1 MSEKNLPTPN
11 NDSSVEKAG
20 GVTRRDFLRC
30 AGLGAAS
37 LMVAGQAQTALA
49 ANTSTV
55 AASNNGRIVGWLTW
69 DDHGTTKSPF
79 VFDPQFFS
87 GGAMKYNAHLAT
99 FGCCVALAAI
109 NAEPNGGSDGRY
121 RNSADNIISLMHQV
135 GCDCVEQFGRRKH
148 MTVNGV
154 DIDTFFIRD
163 SGYTM
168 DYYKKPE
175 YDYSKYPKATLGLY
189 AAHRKIYV
197 DGKDYNLV
205 MLGIRGGNYELEW
218 CSNLTLDS
226 TGNHQG
232 FQEAA
237 DRAAAFL
244 DHYIRVQ
251 GLKGPTKILIAGQS
265 RAGATTNLAAGMIVK
280 RAIDSHST
288 YDKERGYDLYPFFLN
303 KDIEIWQSDLY
314 AYGYGV
320 PSGLV
325 PADDAERQAA
335 KEKFGNVHNII
346 NPCDMVPK
354 VAPAKWG
361 FMRYGVDKVLP
372 GPSDRSRYTAGREKM
387 KDRLYVLAN
396 HRTDGARFSYTIDSF
411 PTVDY
416 GMLGPYGEDA
426 KQMYDMKS
434 LDVFIEDFVNAVATD
449 VFHSRTWRQNSKH
462 LDGYADRYQSA
473 MITVF
478 ELYVEMPQDK
488 YLNAKGPDGKTPLE
502 KFTSLVKSKIMD
514 NKTWLVGRV
523 AVCWPLTSVITYVDE
538 AMKAVPMNDGRG
550 RTFDDYYGNRVRHI
564 LHRLLDY
571 DYLDALDVECST
583 LTKFIKNN
591 VQTVIAMS
599 QKAGTVMSTHNCEL
613 CLAWLQS
620 RDSYYSKYGKNDLP
634 DAPALNGTTA
644 LSDDGDEA
652 VALADDGAVASSEV
666 DGAVAVPASADG
678 DDEAAANGADD
689 EVAALA
695 EDGDVEEVDM
705 STVPDLDI
713 TVTELGEGEYEE
725 DGGTD
730 DDWADTY
737 RKVIFNGGTS
747 ISYQV
752 NGANY
757 QIFENG
763 RAVYADDEGTPIS
776 IGGQECPFIY
786 GVDSDLQQVVLLSDG
801 KNGLDGSTDYTF
813 ILVADPDAPVTCTAA
828 SYKTSNGFPQSVFVY
843 ESPVGCYG
851 EPLED
856 YKFTVKLGELMGVS
870 SSKTGESFE
879 SFSGDFDTPG
889 VAWQAK
895 AQEANVEKDSGDEL
909 ADRHYYIDTRTA
921 DAQMGGTMGGGT
933 TLRGSK
939 SLVVAVPFDGYEF
952 DYWTLDDKYLVDGQE
967 TSPYSYVKFTTNED
981 GEVERTEPESV
992 AGGEW
997 VEGQRVADEIFED
1010 SHVYRVLVDGDHL
1023 VTAHFKAASAAP
1035 DDGKGDDVVDGGGTV
1050 VDGGETGN
1058 DGSNDATAAGAA
1070 KGGKAGEKVPE
1081 TGDSALDFYGAAAG
1095 LLAIAG
1101 AALSRC
1107 ESE

>member
-1 MSEKNLPTPN
+1 MSEKNLPTPS
-11 NDSSVEKAG
+11 NDPSVEKTG

-37 LMVAGQAQTALA
+37 LMAAGQAQTALA
-49 ANTSTV
+49 ANASTADV
-55 AASNNGRIVGWLTW
+55 SNNGRIVGWLTW

-109 NAEPNGGSDGRY
+109 NAEPNGGSDESY
-121 RNSADNIISLMHQV
+121 RTSADNIISLMHQV
-135 GCDCVEQFGRRKH
+135 GCDCIQDYGRRNH
-148 MTVNGV
+148 MTVNG
-154 DIDTFFIRD
+154 INIETFFIKD
-163 SGYTM
+163 SGYSM

-175 YDYSKYPKATLGLY
+175 YNYNKYPKATIGLY

-218 CSNLTLDS
+218 CSNLTLDD

-280 RAIDSHST
+280 RAIDAHST

-303 KDIEIWQSDLY
+303 RDVEIWQSDLY

-320 PSGLV
+320 PCGLV

-416 GMLGPYGEDA
+416 GILGSYGQKF
-426 KQMYDMKS
+426 KQMYDMKT

-449 VFHSRTWRQNSKH
+449 VFHSRTWKQNSEH

-473 MITVF
+473 MIAVF
-478 ELYVEMPQDK
+478 ELYVEMPQNK

-502 KFTSLVKSKIMD
+502 KFTSLAKSKVMD
-514 NKTWLVGRV
+514 NLVWLLGKA
-523 AVCWPLTSVITYVDE
+523 AVCWPLTNVITSVDE

-550 RTFDDYYGNRVRHI
+550 RTFNDYYGNRVRHI
-564 LHRLLDY
+564 LHQLIDY
-571 DYLDALDVECST
+571 DYLDSLDVECST

-591 VQTVIAMS
+591 VQTVIAMME
-599 QKAGTVMSTHNCEL
+599 KAGTVMSTHNCEL

-634 DAPALNGTTA
+634 DAPALNAAKA
-644 LSDDGDEA
+644 LSDDGGEAVAVADDVAVALADDGGEA
-652 VALADDGAVASSEV
+652 VALADDGDIEK
-666 DGAVAVPASADG
+666 
-678 DDEAAANGADD
+678 
-689 EVAALA
+689 
-695 EDGDVEEVDM
+695 VDM
-705 STVPDLDI
+705 STVPDIDI

-725 DGGTD
+725 DGGAD

-801 KNGLDGSTDYTF
+801 KNGVDGSTDYTF

-843 ESPVGCYG
+843 ESPVGCYD

-856 YKFTVKLGELMGVS
+856 YEFTVKLGELRGVS
-870 SSKTGESFE
+870 SSKTGQSFE

-895 AQEANVEKDSGDEL
+895 AQEANVEKDTGDEL

-952 DYWTLDDKYLVDGQE
+952 DYWTLDDKYLVDGQQ

-997 VEGQRVADEIFED
+997 VEGQRVDDEVFED
-1010 SHVYRVLVDGDHL
+1010 LHVYRVLVDGDHL
-1023 VTAHFKAASAAP
+1023 VTAHFKAASTAP
-1035 DDGKGDDVVDGGGTV
+1035 DDGGKGDDVIDGGGTAVDGGGSN
-1050 VDGGETGN
+1050 GGD
-1058 DGSNDATAAGAA
+1058 DGSATGTA

-1101 AALSRC
+1101 AALSQC